1 MLCLWRFT
9 GDQVMTPEII
19 SLVWLQFVIDVL
31 LAVALY
37 ITIKEIARLQD
48 ALREITK
55 CAIHQATNTN
65 ELAQM
70 VRKIAVERI
79 G

>member
-1 MLCLWRFT
+1 MLRLRSLT
-9 GDQVMTPEII
+9 GDQAMTPEII
-19 SLVWLQFVIDVL
+19 SLVWLQFVIDAL

-37 ITIKEIARLQD
+37 ITVKEIARLQD

-65 ELAQM
+65 DLAQM
-70 VRKIAVERI
+70 VRKIAVERV